1 MIVTKHS
8 VVSIEYELS
17 NEEGIILDS
26 NKDFAP
32 FDYLQSAG
40 NIVAAVE
47 RALNGCGINERKK
60 ILVSPELGFG
70 LYDEALLYQVPVKE
84 YLDSGFTNV
93 DDSIQLKDGREA
105 IIVSKDE
112 NYLTA
117 DANHP
122 LAGQMLYYDVTIKN
136 IRAATQEEIASG
148 HPLAAIK
155 NCSGRSGCC

>member
-26 NKDFAP
+26 NKGFAP

-47 RALNGCGINERKK
+47 QALNGCGINESKK

-117 DANHP
+117 DTNHP

>member
-1 MIVTKHS
+1 MIVSKHT

-17 NEEGIILDS
+17 NEQEIILDS
-26 NKDFAP
+26 NKGFAP
-32 FDYLQSAG
+32 FDYVQGAG

-47 RALNGCGINERKK
+47 EALNGCGVNESKK
-60 ILVSPELGFG
+60 ILVLPEVGFG
-70 LYDEALLYQVPVKE
+70 LYDEALLYQLPLKE

-93 DDSIQLKDGREA
+93 DDRIQLQDGRTA

-122 LAGQMLYYDVTIKN
+122 LAGQSLYYEVTIKN
-136 IRAATQEEIASG
+136 IRAATSEEIVSG
-148 HPLAAIK
+148 HPLAAIE
-155 NCSGRSGCC
+155 NCSGKSGCC